1 MADNELLTLRPV
13 RMRKIDGVD
22 KNTRRP
28 INGYEANKAE
38 GSAATAKQVI
48 LKYKRTC
55 I

>member
-28 INGYEANKAE
+28 KNGYEANKAA

-48 LKYKRTC
+48 LKYKRAC